1 MVNVTTLGTARL
13 SGVQCLYSF
22 LGMLLFHLITLK
34 ALVTTWT
41 LLEQLNVNREE
52 VEGMEE
58 EIQGAHFQA
67 VVPDLLIYLL
77 LDWLAL
83 FSMETPML
91 WTPRQPTW

>member
-1 MVNVTTLGTARL
+1 
-13 SGVQCLYSF
+13 
-22 LGMLLFHLITLK
+22 MLLFHLITLK